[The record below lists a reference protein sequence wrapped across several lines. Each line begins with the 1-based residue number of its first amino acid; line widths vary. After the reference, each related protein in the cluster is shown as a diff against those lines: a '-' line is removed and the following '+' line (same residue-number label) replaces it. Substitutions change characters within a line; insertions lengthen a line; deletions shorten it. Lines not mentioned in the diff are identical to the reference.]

1 MPINTSPQY
10 VDLKNILHHPDKS
23 ITYISNP
30 KAACSTIKNSLLGG
44 CTGNVH
50 RAIEEIC
57 EYPNDSNHEIITI
70 TRNPYSRA
78 ISCYKNKIGW
88 GKETTGNVWLPFA
101 RAFGF
106 NAHAKPT
113 FLEFLKAL
121 SSTKINPSQFDIH
134 YRPQVFTLH
143 SKDIT
148 PSYIGRIEDIN
159 SLKLFLEQNSIKL
172 LTRNPRPT
180 GSTGTYRD
188 EINPEE
194 ASLIRLIYAEDFAH
208 YGYSTD
214 LSAMADPVPIR
225 QKPWISERYQLRFR
239 LANLGLTN
247 RDLKRIAARHKK
259 SGNLMASLILKQ
271 HLLTMRPNSSKL
283 RASISQLE
291 ERIRAQ
297 QNKNKDD

>member
-1 MPINTSPQY
+1 MSINTSPQY
-10 VDLKNILHHPDKS
+10 VDLKNILHHPKIP

-44 CTGNVH
+44 HAGNVH
-50 RAIEEIC
+50 RAIEEVC
-57 EYPNDSNHEIITI
+57 EYPNDCNHEIMTM

-78 ISCYKNKIGW
+78 LSCYKNKIGW

-113 FLEFLKAL
+113 FLEFLRAL
-121 SSTKINPSQFDIH
+121 HDTKLNPRQFDIH
-134 YRPQVFTLH
+134 YRPQVFNLH
-143 SKDIT
+143 AKDII
-148 PSYIGRIEDIN
+148 PSYIGRLENIN
-159 SLKLFLEQNSIKL
+159 SLKLFLDQYSIKL

-180 GSTGTYRD
+180 DSTGTYRN
-188 EINPEE
+188 EIHPEE
-194 ASLIRLIYAEDFAH
+194 ASLIRSIYAEDFTH

-214 LSAMADPVPIR
+214 LSVMTDPPPIR

-247 RDLKRIAARHKK
+247 GDLKDIAAQHKK
-259 SGNLMASLILKQ
+259 SGNLTASLRLKK
-271 HLLTMRPNSSKL
+271 HLLTMKPNSNKL

-291 ERIRAQ
+291 ENIRAQ
-297 QNKNKDD
+297 QNKTKDD

>member
-121 SSTKINPSQFDIH
+121 SSTKNQSQ
-134 YRPQVFTLH
+134 
-143 SKDIT
+143 
-148 PSYIGRIEDIN
+148 
-159 SLKLFLEQNSIKL
+159 
-172 LTRNPRPT
+172 
-180 GSTGTYRD
+180 
-188 EINPEE
+188 
-194 ASLIRLIYAEDFAH
+194 
-208 YGYSTD
+208 
-214 LSAMADPVPIR
+214 PIR
-225 QKPWISERYQLRFR
+225 HPLPPSSLYSSLEGHHPILYWQDRRHQQPETLSGTKFDQIVNAQPTANRLNRNIS
-239 LANLGLTN
+239 G
-247 RDLKRIAARHKK
+247 
-259 SGNLMASLILKQ
+259 
-271 HLLTMRPNSSKL
+271 
-283 RASISQLE
+283 
-291 ERIRAQ
+291 
-297 QNKNKDD
+297 